1 MVSRSTT
8 CRACSVDQPF
18 PPSWPKAALGLQGG
32 VVTVVTVSLT
42 DSRSYPTVQKVSE
55 GKKPHPMAPTHEMDT
70 QLGVHK
76 GNRSA
81 WSQQRWVS
89 CLLFSTTQI
98 SIVNLKLFI
107 RTQKP
112 GSICI
117 CTIRD
122 KSEEN
127 KTLR

>member
-70 QLGVHK
+70 QVGVQWSTKEIAQLGV
-76 GNRSA
+76 NRGGSLA
-81 WSQQRWVS
+81 F
-89 CLLFSTTQI
+89 FSTTQI

-117 CTIRD
+117 CTILD

-127 KTLR
+127 